1 MPGRVKEAKKVKPSV
16 FRPMLLYNVWKDLIK
31 TQSGGAFV
39 TRLNGSADYAS
50 ITLESKIEA
59 SWQNAADSGK
69 LRASSI
75 NFEQREVGG
84 KVEVQILTNMANKL
98 FDGVFLTE
106 SEFREAAC
114 LWVEAHIV
122 KTAKAPV
129 KTQWLYAMDR
139 VLNAYMSA
147 LCLNEEWARDTHPR

>member
-1 MPGRVKEAKKVKPSV
+1 MPRRVKEAKKGKPSV

-31 TQSGGAFV
+31 TQSGDAFL
-39 TRLNGSADYAS
+39 TRLNGSVDYAS

-59 SWQNAADSGK
+59 SWQTAADSGK

-84 KVEVQILTNMANKL
+84 EVEVQILTNMANKL
-98 FDGVFLTE
+98 FDGVFSTE
-106 SEFREAAC
+106 SDFREAAC
-114 LWVEAHIV
+114 LWVEAHI
-122 KTAKAPV
+122 KTASDALV

>member
-1 MPGRVKEAKKVKPSV
+1 MPERVKKAKTVKPSV

-31 TQSGGAFV
+31 TQSGNAFV
-39 TRLNGSADYAS
+39 TRLNGRADFAS

-59 SWQNAADSGK
+59 SWQTAADSGK

-84 KVEVQILTNMANKL
+84 EVEVQILTNMANKL
-98 FDGVFLTE
+98 FDGVFSTE
-106 SEFREAAC
+106 SDFREAAC
-114 LWVEAHIV
+114 LWVEAHI
-122 KTAKAPV
+122 KTASDALV